1 MTDERAL
8 DAALS
13 IWAKADAG
21 DDASVARIVSSAG
34 AFAEANPRMA
44 NPRETRSPRRWWPIL
59 MGGGAI
65 AASIAVAITL
75 LSPAGEPAASP
86 GSNQGVQLA
95 SASDPAVD
103 SFAMLYTVSDEEE
116 YYL

>member
-21 DDASVARIVSSAG
+21 DDAAVARIVSSAG
-34 AFAEANPRMA
+34 AFAEANPRKA
-44 NPRETRSPRRWWPIL
+44 RAPRRWLPIL

>member
-1 MTDERAL
+1 MTDDKSL

-13 IWAKADAG
+13 AWGRQETG
-21 DDASVARIVSSAG
+21 DDAAVARILSRAG
-34 AFAEANPRMA
+34 AFADANPA
-44 NPRETRSPRRWWPIL
+44 AKPAPRRWLPLL

-65 AASIAVAITL
+65 AASIAVAIAL
-75 LSPAGEPAASP
+75 LPAQKAAAPAP
-86 GSNQGVQLA
+86 GAEQRVQLA
-95 SASDPAVD
+95 SASDPSMD